1 MIKARAIYRSGFFFL
16 SKFAPLKVN
25 DSLGLNFN
33 QLNFLKMSKTV
44 LTNDTYSN
52 ELQVYVNQ
60 ERAAVDLANSVG
72 KLLFDKSIE
81 LVLFR
86 NHLADTSVTEILRL
100 HKYAA
105 EVVGKPISVFDTADL
120 AKELYEMELAP
131 AKIDIG
137 KLASEWLSARDHYKT
152 HREFLSDKLSNF
164 MIDAGNEIE
173 PRDVVL
179 YGFGRIG
186 RLAARELI
194 KQAGKGQQLRLRAIV
209 TRENDEVSLKKRA
222 ALFENDSVHGRFKGT
237 VDIDYEHKALLI
249 NGQRVYMIATN
260 DPATV
265 DYTSYGID
273 NALMI
278 DNTGVLKDRA
288 GLSKHL
294 EAKGVSKVILTAPG
308 KEVPNIVY
316 GINHRDL
323 DIENE
328 TIFSAASCTT
338 NAICPILFTVNNA
351 LKLDKGHIE
360 TVHAYTNDQNLLDNM
375 HKKSRRGRSAAINM
389 VITETGAGKAVTKV
403 IPELADKL
411 TANAVRV
418 PTPNG
423 SLAII
428 HAYVEKPTT
437 KDEINAIIRKQAL
450 EGDLVNQIY
459 YSISEELVSSDII
472 GNECCSVFDS
482 QATIVSADGKGIVLY
497 VWYDNEFG
505 YTKQVIRLAK
515 YVAKVRRNMY
525 Y

>member
-1 MIKARAIYRSGFFFL
+1 MSQNIL
-16 SKFAPLKVN
+16 AP
-25 DSLGLNFN
+25 
-33 QLNFLKMSKTV
+33 
-44 LTNDTYSN
+44 DTYSN
-52 ELQVYVNQ
+52 ELKVYVNQ
-60 ERAAVDLANSVG
+60 EKAAVELLSNVG
-72 KLLFDKSIE
+72 RLLFDKSIE

-86 NHLADTSVTEILRL
+86 NHLVDVSPTEIIRL

-105 EVVGKPISVFDTADL
+105 EVVRKPISIFDTADI
-120 AKELYEMELAP
+120 AKELYEMDLAP

-137 KLASEWLSARDHYKT
+137 KLSSEWLTERDHYKT
-152 HREFLSDKLSNF
+152 HREFLSEKLRNF
-164 MIDAGNEIE
+164 MAEEGQSLE

-179 YGFGRIG
+179 FGFGRIG

-209 TRENDEVSLKKRA
+209 TREDDDLSLKKRA

-237 VDIDYEHKALLI
+237 VDIDYEGKCLII
-249 NGQRVYMIATN
+249 NGQRVHMIGTK
-260 DPATV
+260 DPAAV
-265 DYTSYGID
+265 DYTAYGID
-273 NALMI
+273 NALLV
-278 DNTGVLKDRA
+278 DNTGVYKDRTA
-288 GLSKHL
+288 LGIHL
-294 EAKGVSKVILTAPG
+294 KAKGVSKVILTAPG

-338 NAICPILFTVNNA
+338 NAICPILKSIHDDLTI
-351 LKLDKGHIE
+351 DKGHIE

-403 IPELADKL
+403 IPELKDKL

-428 HAYVEKPTT
+428 HAYVNKATT
-437 KDEINAIIRKQAL
+437 VDEVNAIIRKAAL
-450 EGDLVNQIY
+450 DGDLVNQIY
-459 YSISEELVSSDII
+459 YSISEELVSTDIV

-515 YVAKVRRNMY
+515 YVAKVRRNIY